1 MARLSGGGKNEGQG
15 VAGSTQATAT
25 QALAEHVQVTAA
37 TANQGVILQPGNAM
51 EMRTVANATAA
62 AIRVYPPVG
71 ASFNGLAA
79 NTHVT
84 LAANTAGMFFFV
96 TSTKINAVT

>member
-1 MARLSGGGKNEGQG
+1 MARLSGGGKNDGQG
-15 VAGSTQATAT
+15 VAGTTQATAT
-25 QALAEHVQVTAA
+25 PAVAEHVQIRTAS
-37 TANQGVILQPGNAM
+37 ANQGVILQSGNDM
-51 EMRTVANATAA
+51 DMRTVANASAA
-62 AIRVYPPVG
+62 SIRVYPPVG